1 MKKLVIIVCAIL
13 GSCAFIGCNNGNG
26 AAESEQKDSI
36 AVENIDSCLTDTI
49 TLDVDTV
56 LAE

>member
-13 GSCAFIGCNNGNG
+13 GSCTLIGCNKGNG

-49 TLDVDTV
+49 TLTADTV
-56 LAE
+56 SAE